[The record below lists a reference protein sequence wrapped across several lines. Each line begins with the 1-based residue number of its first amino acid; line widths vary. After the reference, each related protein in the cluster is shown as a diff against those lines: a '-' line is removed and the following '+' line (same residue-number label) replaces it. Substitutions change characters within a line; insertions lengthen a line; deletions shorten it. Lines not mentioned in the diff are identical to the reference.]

1 MEIVRKVWL
10 FTVTMVRKVCLF
22 TITTLIAINIYE
34 EISYGPPVDGTLYL
48 RCTMPYIY
56 PFVLFSLLI
65 IFYTIVLTCSD
76 ANTNDVPNVL
86 SDVDSEQNLF
96 ADVISSDQNIE
107 RDNGEQRILHSENRQ
122 DGTSDLSCL
131 DMIKPSD
138 YVWLAHQLN
147 QCENDLNSSTSSG
160 SEVIQTM
167 DDHQRSHNLPA
178 EDTHSAHEESF
189 DIEEEVGGSEEIQP
203 MHHQRDIEH
212 NEETNE
218 QVNGTSRVNNHYPG
232 GITLK
237 DLEQQ
242 YGKKRIHAA
251 AILGDY
257 NQTGSSTSSGLQEIE
272 ENEPI
277 DYGWLTNQT
286 NHPHVEST
294 RENEDISVG
303 EYVNNDLNA
312 QESVDTT
319 EEVVGLDKHIVVKCS
334 KNNKKKKC
342 SKRITLTDLQQHAG
356 NKLLDDT
363 AASFEVSRSTFKRIC
378 RENGIT
384 RWPRIRKHVKPATAT
399 LTQSIGVKVSYN
411 GENVRFLLSLSSGK
425 KDFEVEIEKR
435 FEMQTGSYGIKYED
449 EDKEWILIKC
459 DDDLHHLMN
468 TCMKRGITTMKIHVG

>member
-251 AILGDY
+251 AILG
-257 NQTGSSTSSGLQEIE
+257 G
-272 ENEPI
+272 
-277 DYGWLTNQT
+277 
-286 NHPHVEST
+286 
-294 RENEDISVG
+294 
-303 EYVNNDLNA
+303 
-312 QESVDTT
+312 
-319 EEVVGLDKHIVVKCS
+319 KHITLILFFFVVVDWG
-334 KNNKKKKC
+334 
-342 SKRITLTDLQQHAG
+342 REG
-356 NKLLDDT
+356 N
-363 AASFEVSRSTFKRIC
+363 
-378 RENGIT
+378 
-384 RWPRIRKHVKPATAT
+384 
-399 LTQSIGVKVSYN
+399 
-411 GENVRFLLSLSSGK
+411 GK
-425 KDFEVEIEKR
+425 
-435 FEMQTGSYGIKYED
+435 
-449 EDKEWILIKC
+449 
-459 DDDLHHLMN
+459 
-468 TCMKRGITTMKIHVG
+468 